1 MAFQSDSRDQIRII
15 QEKERVIHMKMEQ
28 LKSRHDQLK
37 NVVGDKER
45 EALSREGEKLREM
58 LDHIRR

>member
-1 MAFQSDSRDQIRII
+1 
-15 QEKERVIHMKMEQ
+15 MKMEQ

-37 NVVGDKER
+37 NAVGDKER

-58 LDHIRR
+58 LDHMRR

>member
-58 LDHIRR
+58 LDHLRR